1 MSENPIFYI
10 LFVLSFSLYGY
21 TLMMIAHYHLLPQ
34 ELPLGLK
41 AWRIMIII
49 GGIFIVILLSL
60 QLLLY
65 FWGY

>member
-1 MSENPIFYI
+1 MNDNPIFYI

-21 TLMMIAHYHLLPQ
+21 TLMTIAHYHLLPQ

-41 AWRIMIII
+41 AWCVMQVVVA
-49 GGIFIVILLSL
+49 IFIVILLSL